1 MQLAV
6 IADNLVMDEIRKA
19 SLALASNYA
28 IFARYND
35 RVAAGLLTKLGRFSP
50 REILAQVEEA
60 KRLKN
65 DAALFRAAAEQLL
78 SPASRS
84 H

>member
-1 MQLAV
+1 MED
-6 IADNLVMDEIRKA
+6 IKKA

-35 RVAAGLLTKLGRFSP
+35 RVANALLSKLGRFSP
-50 REILAQVEEA
+50 GEIMSHLEEV
-60 KRLKN
+60 KRLKAE
-65 DAALFRAAAEQLL
+65 AALYRAAAEELKK
-78 SPASRS
+78 P